1 MLKEERA
8 ILEQIVFA
16 YLVGEREW
24 SPIKARA
31 KVESMTD
38 EELDNFVS

>member
-1 MLKEERA
+1 MAREERL
-8 ILEQIVFA
+8 IFEQIVFA
-16 YLVGEREW
+16 YLIGEFEW
-24 SPIKARA
+24 SPIRARV

>member
-1 MLKEERA
+1 MEKEERT
-8 ILEQIVFA
+8 ILETIVFA
-16 YLVGEREW
+16 YLVEEREW

-38 EELDNFVS
+38 QELEDFVN